1 MWLEI
6 YALAITDI
14 AKLMNPNKNMLEKV
28 YHKTE
33 LNFREQEALESLK
46 RAQHRKGMRS
56 FDEKKRHAHP

>member
-28 YHKTE
+28 DHKTE
-33 LNFREQEALESLK
+33 LNFRE
-46 RAQHRKGMRS
+46 
-56 FDEKKRHAHP
+56 